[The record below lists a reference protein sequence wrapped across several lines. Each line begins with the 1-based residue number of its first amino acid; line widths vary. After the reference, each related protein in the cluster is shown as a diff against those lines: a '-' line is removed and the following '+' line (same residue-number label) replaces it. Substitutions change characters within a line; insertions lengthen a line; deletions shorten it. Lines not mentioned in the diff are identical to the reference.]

1 MSVENFVFIN
11 DSDLPEV
18 NIVNQK
24 LSEMQ
29 VDIVLDTQIDPRT
42 YNGYWSATFSGND
55 SGFGWTYDDA
65 SGMQKA
71 FQDKSKVI
79 TLVTGNDLQELCCAL
94 YVAGAIASLSDA
106 IVLDGD
112 SGETTDAE
120 GTLAIAQEILEHNL

>member
-18 NIVNQK
+18 NTVNQK

-29 VDIVLDTQIDPRT
+29 VDLVLDAQIDPRT
-42 YNGYWSATFSGND
+42 HNGYWSATFHGNN
-55 SGFGWTYDDA
+55 SGFGWTYDNV
-65 SGMQKA
+65 SSVQKA

-94 YVAGAIASLSDA
+94 YVAGAIASLSDG

-112 SGETTDAE
+112 SGETMDAE
-120 GTLAIAQEILEHNL
+120 GILMIAQEILEHNL